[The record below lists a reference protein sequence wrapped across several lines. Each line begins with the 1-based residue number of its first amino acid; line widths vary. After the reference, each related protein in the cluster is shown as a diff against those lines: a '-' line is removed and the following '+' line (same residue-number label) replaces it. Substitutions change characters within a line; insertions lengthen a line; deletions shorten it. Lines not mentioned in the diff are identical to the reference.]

1 MTFLPV
7 VERELRVAARQRV
20 VYWTRFGGAAAA
32 LALGAWIM
40 LIAHFRSPQR
50 LGAALFHTVAVA
62 TFLYSCL
69 AGLHRTADCLSEEKR
84 EGTLGLLFLTDLKGY
99 DIVLGKLAATSVNA
113 FYGMLA
119 VFPVMAI
126 SLLAGG
132 VGGAEFGR
140 VALVA
145 VNNLFFSLA
154 IGIFASAISRDER
167 KAVSLAA
174 ALMIFFAGG
183 LPLIG
188 GLIADANNRPANPFF
203 FVPSPGYAA
212 FMSFDETYKGLRTFN
227 YFYASVACVHALAW
241 VLLISSCYIVPR
253 TWQDKVQQREARG
266 FRAWLHELAYGA
278 AAARARIRKAMLDIN
293 PLYWLTARDRFKM
306 AGVWIF
312 LLATGAF
319 WLWGRLKY
327 PREWD
332 DEVTFIMTALWLHT
346 ILKYWVATEACRRFT
361 ADRRNG
367 AMELLLSTPLSVR
380 EILNGQLLAL
390 LRQFALPVMAVA
402 LVDIVFLFT
411 KSRDDDWVYIWMAGL
426 VIFIADVI
434 TLAWVAMW
442 TGLKSINSNRAA
454 GAAMARVLVL
464 PWLLFAMLWTGIAI
478 LDEINPGPLPRW
490 IDDEKIGIISWVAI
504 GLAVDFLFGAWAYR
518 SLMNNFRETAAARFG
533 AGRKGWLRRVFAG
546 SQPVPSP
553 APALPGGVRPA

>member
-7 VERELRVAARQRV
+7 VERELRVAARQRA

-32 LALGAWIM
+32 LVLGAWIM
-40 LIAHFRSPQR
+40 LIPHFRSPQR
-50 LGAALFHTVAVA
+50 LGTALFHTVAVA
-62 TFLYSCL
+62 TFLYSCI

-113 FYGMLA
+113 FYAMLA

-132 VGGAEFGR
+132 VGGTEFWR
-140 VALVA
+140 VVLVA

-174 ALMIFFAGG
+174 GLMIFFAGG

-188 GLIADANNRPANPFF
+188 GLIADANNRPPNPIF

-212 FMSFDETYKGLRTFN
+212 FMSFDETYKGLTRFN
-227 YFYASVACVHALAW
+227 YFYASVSCVHGLAW
-241 VLLISSCYIVPR
+241 ILLIASCYVVPR
-253 TWQDKVQQREARG
+253 TWQDKVERRETRG

-278 AAARARIRKAMLDIN
+278 AATRARIRKGMLDIN
-293 PLYWLTARDRFKM
+293 PLYWLAGRDRFKSIS
-306 AGVWIF
+306 VWLF
-312 LLATGAF
+312 LGATGAF
-319 WLWGRLKY
+319 WLWGKIKY
-327 PREWD
+327 PRDWD
-332 DEVTFIMTALWLHT
+332 DEVTFVMTALWLHT

-367 AMELLLSTPLSVR
+367 ALELLLSTPISVR
-380 EILNGQLLAL
+380 EILTGQLLAL
-390 LRQFALPVMAVA
+390 LRQFALPVMAVV
-402 LVDIVFLFT
+402 LVDIVFLFS
-411 KSRDDDWVYIWMAGL
+411 KSRDEDWVYIWVAGI
-426 VIFIADVI
+426 VIFVADII
-434 TLAWVAMW
+434 TLSWVSMW
-442 TGLKSINSNRAA
+442 TGLKSVNANRAS

-478 LDEINPGPLPRW
+478 LDEISPGPLPRW
-490 IDDEKIGIISWVAI
+490 INDENVVVVTWIAI
-504 GLAVDFLFGAWAYR
+504 GLAVDLVFGMWAYR
-518 SLMNNFRETAAARFG
+518 SLVNNFRETVAARFDSQ
-533 AGRKGWLRRVFAG
+533 RKGWLRRLFSSPPPIQASV
-546 SQPVPSP
+546 QP
-553 APALPGGVRPA
+553 LPGGIGPA